1 MESNKSQDQVLSSY
15 KPPIFWK
22 DKEIIK
28 KQLNTLSIN
37 DIKIFIKKISELEL
51 LVKKNS
57 ILSNEITNNFIF
69 ETIEGSNNLT
79 L

>member
-1 MESNKSQDQVLSSY
+1 MEPNKTQDQVLSSF

-22 DKEIIK
+22 DKEIIR

-37 DIKIFIKKISELEL
+37 DIKIFIKKVSELEL

-69 ETIEGSNNLT
+69 ETLESSNNLI
-79 L
+79 